1 MIKQKQNKN
10 LNEKHNQNLR
20 LFFYNN
26 KEKADKQNRF
36 LRFKEI
42 KQKILQ
48 NKLINLSIRPAVKG
62 DDGQIDKRILPF
74 FSIAVILKKISDKKK
89 YKNLNL
95 VNPQKKLIYNILIIF
110 F

>member
-1 MIKQKQNKN
+1 MMKQKENKN

-42 KQKILQ
+42 KQKI
-48 NKLINLSIRPAVKG
+48 NKN
-62 DDGQIDKRILPF
+62 
-74 FSIAVILKKISDKKK
+74 VIMKLLELLLN
-89 YKNLNL
+89 YLNNEKN
-95 VNPQKKLIYNILIIF
+95 
-110 F
+110 